1 MKYLLVKLV
10 KHMKNKVKFL
20 IKNTFLKKV
29 KTKWFIVVNAIFI
42 LLITG
47 LINLNSII
55 AYFGGDFDKTN
66 NIYVVSDENTYNLF
80 KTYYSYVSSTTSD
93 LTNYEV
99 KALDKNLNE
108 AKEELKDTKNII
120 IVINYENKEF
130 TSELISYNSVNSLS
144 YQVIYNSLSAVQ
156 KDSIIGD
163 LNISAK
169 DKLNLS
175 SNLNIENTYL
185 NESNEDSKTKE
196 ILSGVLIPIVIV
208 PFFMLIV
215 MLIQFIGADIN
226 EEKSTRGMEIIIS
239 SIPPESHFFSK
250 IIGTALFVLLQG
262 TLFLTYTGVGLLIKK
277 LFNGATSSIDTT
289 FNSIIDILKGF
300 GVIDNLVPF
309 IILFIILALI
319 SFLAYG
325 LFAGIM
331 ASMTTSVED
340 YQQLQGPIM
349 IICVIGYYL
358 AIMASIFEGSLLI
371 KAASF
376 IPFISVMLSPILFLL
391 GQTTLIDLGIAII
404 IMVGAVYLLIKYG
417 LRVYKIGILN
427 YSSKDLWKKVFKG
440 IKEKGI

>member
-371 KAASF
+371 KAVSF